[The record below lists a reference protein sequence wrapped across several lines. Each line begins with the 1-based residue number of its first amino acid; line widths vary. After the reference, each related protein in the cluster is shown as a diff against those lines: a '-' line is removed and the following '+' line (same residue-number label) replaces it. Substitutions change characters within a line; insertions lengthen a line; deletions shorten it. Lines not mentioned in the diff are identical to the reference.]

1 MDLERLERAVGY
13 RFQSPALAQ
22 EALTHRSRGAPHNER
37 LEFLGDSVLNCVV
50 SVELHARYPKLR
62 EGELSRLRAT
72 LVRQESLARVA
83 QGLSLGDWLL
93 LGEGELKSGGF
104 ARPSILADALEA
116 LIGAVFIEGGFQA
129 ARDLVVGLFSD
140 ALARLD
146 PEDVGKDPK
155 TQLQE
160 LLQSRRIELPQ
171 YSVVATDGAAHKQN
185 FEVECVVP
193 GLSIRTL
200 GAGASRRSAEQDAAL
215 RAFEQIREGHGRKI
229 RKAR

>member
-13 RFQSPALAQ
+13 RFQSLALAR

-37 LEFLGDSVLNCVV
+37 LEFLGDSILNCIV

-83 QGLSLGDWLL
+83 QGLALGDWLL

-104 ARPSILADALEA
+104 SRPSILADALEA
-116 LIGAVFIEGGFQA
+116 LIGAVFVDGGFEQA
-129 ARDLVVGLFSD
+129 RKVVIGLFSE
-140 ALARLD
+140 ALAQLD
-146 PEDVGKDPK
+146 PKDIGKDPK

-160 LLQSRRIELPQ
+160 LLQSRRIELPV
-171 YSVVATDGAAHKQN
+171 YSVVGTEGAAHNQN
-185 FEVECVVP
+185 FEVECAIP
-193 GLSIRTL
+193 GLSIRTNGL
-200 GAGASRRSAEQDAAL
+200 GTSRRSAEQDAAL
-215 RAFEQIREGHGRKI
+215 RAYEQIREKHGRKT
-229 RKAR
+229 RR